1 MGFLCHLAAEPL
13 GPLLSGTFLSE
24 AEGGGEPGPLWV
36 SSVIWQ
42 LSPWGHCS
50 LGPALV
56 KLREVESLDLCG
68 FPLSSGS

>member
-36 SSVIWQ
+36 SSVIQQ
-42 LSPWGHCS
+42 LSPWGS
-50 LGPALV
+50 GAAVAELGCLAAGHL
-56 KLREVESLDLCG
+56 
-68 FPLSSGS
+68 F